1 MNSDL
6 NFFADF
12 AVSHAIPF
20 ISSLGTEYLCSSFL
34 IGENLML
41 FRQFIIPAL
50 AGIFSLNL
58 SINAQAA
65 EPVWDANTV
74 NLIIEKIDTGVYS
87 VFDDRAKDFGPKGLP
102 LATSAGVIV
111 GDKGVLLVETM
122 INERLHQ
129 QLMALVKTVTDKP
142 VLYAVNTSFH
152 GDHSYGNY
160 LLPASVTVIQHEKAQ
175 DYIQQNFAA
184 DVSFMINTFGKN
196 RGMERVKPAKADILL
211 ADKGE
216 INIDLGGRNVQ
227 IKDFGFAQTGG
238 DLFIYLPQEHILWT
252 GNAIVAQKP
261 GLPWLLDG
269 RLNDTLTTLSSL
281 YKTLPEDTKV
291 IPGHSHMVDKAAIK
305 WNIDYL
311 AEIKQQVSQGIKKG
325 LTLAQ
330 VIKQV
335 KMDNYRGYALFD
347 WVHPA
352 LNVPAAYK
360 ELTSH

>member
-1 MNSDL
+1 M
-6 NFFADF
+6 
-12 AVSHAIPF
+12 I
-20 ISSLGTEYLCSSFL
+20 
-34 IGENLML
+34 L
-41 FRQFIIPAL
+41 FRQIILPAI
-50 AGIFSLNL
+50 ACIFSLQV
-58 SINAQAA
+58 IAA

-74 NLIIEKIDTGVYS
+74 NLTIEKLDNGVYT

-111 GDKGVLLVETM
+111 GDKGVMLVETM
-122 INERLHQ
+122 INKRLHQ
-129 QLMALVKTVTDKP
+129 QLMALVKSVTDKP

-160 LLPASVTVIQHEKAQ
+160 LLPESVTLIQHENSQK
-175 DYIQQNFAA
+175 YIQANFTK
-184 DVSFMINTFGKN
+184 DVEFMINTFGTH
-196 RGMERVKPAKADILL
+196 RGMEQVIPTTADLL
-211 ADKGE
+211 VAEKGA
-216 INIDLGGRNVQ
+216 ITIDLGNKKVQ

-238 DLFIYLPQEHILWT
+238 DLFVYLPEEHIVWT

-269 RLNDTLTTLSSL
+269 KLNETLTTLTSL
-281 YKTLPEDTKV
+281 YQVLPEDTKV
-291 IPGHSHMVDKAAIK
+291 VPGHSHVVDKNAIK

-311 AEIKQQVSQGIKKG
+311 AEIKQQVTQAINKGMSQD
-325 LTLAQ
+325 Q

-352 LNVPAAYK
+352 LNVPAAYR
-360 ELTSH
+360 ELTSDKH